1 MPLLTDRLVEENM
14 GLVRMAIKRYRGFG
28 VEDEDLMQIGSVGLI
43 KAARDFDETKQVQ
56 FSTYAV
62 AKIIGEIKTYLRDNG
77 SVKISRKYK
86 EDKFR
91 IDRASRELTQQLGR
105 EPNLSELAEITG
117 LSPEDILAATEATQ
131 PTVSLDLPP
140 EEGGVTP
147 SIDSPE
153 EEALNRVLT
162 AEILR
167 SLPPMERKLIVLR
180 FFKDQTQSKTATEL
194 GISQVAVSRLEKKI
208 ITNLQERFGAKN
220 RGIK

>member
-1 MPLLTDRLVEENM
+1 MPPVLDRLVEDNI

-28 VEDEDLMQIGSVGLI
+28 VEEDDLMQIGSVGLI
-43 KAARDFDETKQVQ
+43 KAARDFDESKQVQ

-62 AKIIGEIKTYLRDNG
+62 AKIIGEIKTYLRDNS

-91 IDRASRELTQQLGR
+91 IDRANRELTQRLGR
-105 EPNLSELAEITG
+105 EPKLSELAEATS
-117 LSPEDILAATEATQ
+117 LSPEEILTATEATQ

-153 EEALNRVLT
+153 EQALNRVVT
-162 AEILR
+162 AEILG
-167 SLPPMERKLIVLR
+167 SLPPLERKLIVLR
-180 FFKDQTQSKTATEL
+180 FFKDQTQSKTAEEL
-194 GISQVAVSRLEKKI
+194 GLSQVAVSRLEKRILAK
-208 ITNLQERFGAKN
+208 LKDQFGTK
-220 RGIK
+220 K